1 MSNSS
6 SHSLP
11 SWVWLFTG
19 VVTGLFLAF
28 LYYLAGVNT
37 SDDVQNSTKTTKNTR
52 STPSASPAYDF
63 YKLLPNAEVKT
74 RNKAPAIKN
83 TPAATTT
90 EAVFLQAGSFQS
102 AGDADR
108 RRAEVLMLGL
118 NASTQTAN
126 IKGST
131 WYRVHIGP
139 FENQQHLAQAKSLL
153 TQSHIEYIQRT
164 K

>member
-1 MSNSS
+1 VSNSS

-37 SDDVQNSTKTTKNTR
+37 TGGNQHSNKTVKATR
-52 STPSASPAYDF
+52 STQSESPAFDF
-63 YKLLPNAEVKT
+63 YKLLPDAKVKT
-74 RNKAPAIKN
+74 R
-83 TPAATTT
+83 TPPPTAQRIPTPTTI
-90 EAVFLQAGSFQS
+90 ESVFLQAGSFQR

-118 NASTQTAN
+118 SASTHAAN
-126 IKGST
+126 IKGAT
-131 WYRVHIGP
+131 WHRVHIGP
-139 FENQQHLAQAKSLL
+139 FENQQHLTQAKSLL
-153 TQSHIEYIQRT
+153 TQSHIEYIQR
-164 K
+164 KK

>member
-37 SDDVQNSTKTTKNTR
+37 TGGIQHNNKTVKTTR
-52 STPSASPAYDF
+52 STQSAPPAFDF

-74 RNKAPAIKN
+74 RTP
-83 TPAATTT
+83 PAAAQRTPTPTTIET
-90 EAVFLQAGSFQS
+90 VVLQAGSFQS

-131 WYRVHIGP
+131 WHRVRIGP
-139 FENQQHLAQAKSLL
+139 FENQQHLSQAKSLL
-153 TQSHIEYIQRT
+153 TQSHIEYIQR
-164 K
+164 KK